1 MCFTR
6 NVQLKFYGGFFNKL
20 KNKSQAAEYEGGG
33 SPKIEKFFFAFLDEL
48 DHLEAKKKN
57 SKISGF

>member
-1 MCFTR
+1 MKCVLQG
-6 NVQLKFYGGFFNKL
+6 NVQLKFYGGCFNKL
-20 KNKSQAAEYEGGG
+20 KINLRQQNMKGG

-57 SKISGF
+57 